1 MVAVGF
7 CERVSPCSAV
17 HAFMVGAYRERM
29 DAVCG
34 GAWPDQFSD
43 STHGCVY
50 RNRHTDHRGPAD
62 LRQIAYSNVLE
73 VVQVVVLASSPS

>member
-1 MVAVGF
+1 MVVVGS
-7 CERVSPCSAV
+7 CDCVSPCSAV

-34 GAWPDQFSD
+34 GAWSDQFSD

-50 RNRHTDHRGPAD
+50 HNRHTDHSRPAD
-62 LRQIAYSNVLE
+62 PRQIAYSNILE
-73 VVQVVVLASSPS
+73 VIQVVVLASSPS